1 LKTPQGRRWILL
13 GGGGAL
19 ILAGL
24 LFVTAM
30 GGGKSTD
37 SGGGVNIRPGTEQP
51 AATAVEQNTGQA
63 SGFSLDAGEAVS
75 LIWRLVLV
83 AVIIGV
89 AVIGLRWWGK
99 RAASPRSVSGFL
111 RVVDTLAISNGRSI
125 HLVALGDRVIAI
137 GATANQLTLLSE
149 LLDEESAQVLD
160 EAAEKQGQTIGNFA
174 IDLFRVMKA
183 NAGRGSGNA
192 TRSETMI
199 GEEPS

>member
-1 LKTPQGRRWILL
+1 MNKPESRRRWIFM
-13 GGGGAL
+13 GGFGVL

-24 LFVTAM
+24 LFITAM
-30 GGGKSTD
+30 GGGN
-37 SGGGVNIRPGTEQP
+37 GQEAAGVNIRPGADVPTTTQVAPDAP
-51 AATAVEQNTGQA
+51 AG
-63 SGFSLDAGEAVS
+63 SGFSLGPGEAVS
-75 LIWRLVLV
+75 LAWRLLLV
-83 AVIIGV
+83 AVIIGA
-89 AVIGLRWWGK
+89 AVFGLRWWGK

-160 EAAEKQGQTIGNFA
+160 QASEKAGQSVGNFA

-183 NAGRGSGNA
+183 NASRGSA
-192 TRSETMI
+192 ARRDAVIREETR
-199 GEEPS
+199 